1 MKIRYNAHKECGYV
15 SLVSAAKMKN
25 FVKVIGIDVH
35 KIEIPEGYVVD
46 TNYIYWTIEKEK

>member
-1 MKIRYNAHKECGYV
+1 MKIRYNPYKECGYV